1 MRMMHID
8 EIILFE
14 QSSLLS
20 CLQMLTLTSFF
31 KIGRSGDSVDRQCIY
46 VLCDFIN
53 LNEKVSSTL

>member
-14 QSSLLS
+14 QSSPT
-20 CLQMLTLTSFF
+20 LQMLTLTDFF
-31 KIGRSGDSVDRQCIY
+31 KSVRSGDSADRQCIY
-46 VLCDFIN
+46 VQCDFIN

>member
-14 QSSLLS
+14 QSSPT
-20 CLQMLTLTSFF
+20 LQMLTLTGFF
-31 KIGRSGDSVDRQCIY
+31 KIGKSGDSVDRQCIY

-53 LNEKVSSTL
+53 LNEKVCATL